1 MTRKAFIR
9 GLSFYTAMA
18 LVLGLPFVSAAKD
31 KKAPLAVKGD
41 KLYTQFSLYYEKGHH
56 ITTNYRI
63 GILIPIGT
71 EVEFVKA
78 TRKKIVIKIP
88 SYDAEVDFVNVKD
101 YSGETIDGI
110 FKRTFGVKP
119 VDLSGFSKSEQ
130 SAIKRGAAEMGMSK
144 DAVIK
149 AMGYP
154 PRHRTPS
161 LDMDQWRYWKSR
173 FNTVLIS
180 FEDDQVVSI
189 KD

>member
-1 MTRKAFIR
+1 MKLSICAAFVVAV
-9 GLSFYTAMA
+9 LAPPLAM
-18 LVLGLPFVSAAKD
+18 GKD
-31 KKAPLAVKGD
+31 KSAPMAVKGD
-41 KLYTQFSLYYEKGHH
+41 KLFTQFSLYYEKGHH

-63 GILIPIGT
+63 GILVPINT
-71 EVEFVKA
+71 EVEFVRA
-78 TRKKIVIKIP
+78 TRNKIIVKIP
-88 SYDAEVDFVNVKD
+88 GYDAEVDFVNVKD

-130 SAIKRGAAEMGMSK
+130 SAIKRGAVEVGMSK

-154 PRHRTPS
+154 PRHKTPS
-161 LDMDQWRYWKSR
+161 LDMNQWRYWKSR
-173 FNTVLIS
+173 FNTALIS
-180 FEDDQVVSI
+180 FEDDKVISI